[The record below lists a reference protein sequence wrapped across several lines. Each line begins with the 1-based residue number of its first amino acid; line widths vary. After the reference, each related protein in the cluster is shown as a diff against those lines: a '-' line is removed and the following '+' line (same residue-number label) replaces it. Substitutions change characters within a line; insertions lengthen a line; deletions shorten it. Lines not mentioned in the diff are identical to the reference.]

1 MPDSSTNQPPQDA
14 IDLID
19 ALLLSDCTDE
29 QKACYLECAVATIG
43 AIEDAISLLIAR
55 RVLPTLS
62 GDERRLITVELADL
76 EARRV
81 KVRAHMYAFIAGRQA
96 IKPPG
101 KIDLDKVKA
110 LAKQLD
116 ELTADATMTR
126 AVLDAT
132 AELMA
137 LYNRAV
143 AS

>member
-1 MPDSSTNQPPQDA
+1 MPDTSSPSSPSDHPSP
-14 IDLID
+14 
-19 ALLLSDCTDE
+19 LLSSKCTDE
-29 QKACYLECAVATIG
+29 QKSCYLECAVTTIG
-43 AIEDAISLLIAR
+43 ALEDAIALLEVR

-81 KVRAHMYAFIAGRQA
+81 KVRAHMYAFLADRQA
-96 IKPPG
+96 ITPPG
-101 KIDLDKVKA
+101 KEELEKVKV
-110 LAKQLD
+110 LARQLD
-116 ELTADATMTR
+116 ELTAEATMTR
-126 AVLDAT
+126 AVLEAT